1 MSQAKLEGETLPWV
15 HVDDYQH
22 PGGWVDIPDRAE
34 RARWYCQQLEQ
45 GQILFF
51 SDIPFD
57 LLDEEIK
64 FLLSRRPGNS
74 RIHKNVSYRPGRDA
88 LRGFSSDRTEDITRL
103 RRIMRNYSVQVT
115 RFLSR
120 LLSPYAGHWSL
131 DFASYRPLEEEGRDL
146 PLHKRNDLLHVDA
159 FPSRPTRGGRILR
172 VFTNINPDR
181 PRIWMT
187 TAGFDALARR
197 FASDAGL
204 ERIVERA
211 SSPVSSLRRGATH
224 LMRALGLPVAD
235 RSAYDQF
242 MLRFHDYL
250 KENTDFQN
258 GCQKIRLEFPPRAT
272 WIVFT
277 DAVPHAALS
286 GQFAL
291 EHTYIVPTNA
301 LLSPDKAPINV
312 LESLC
317 GCPLSV

>member
-1 MSQAKLEGETLPWV
+1 MSQAKPEGETLPWV
-15 HVDDYQH
+15 RVPDYQQ
-22 PGGWVDIPDRAE
+22 PEGWVDISDRAE
-34 RARWYCQQLEQ
+34 RARWYCRQLEQ

-51 SDIPFD
+51 DDIPFG
-57 LLDEEIK
+57 LTEEDIK
-64 FLLSRRPGNS
+64 FLLSRRPSNS
-74 RIHKNVSYRPGRDA
+74 RIHKNVSYRPGQDV
-88 LRGFSSDRTEDITRL
+88 LRGFSSDRTEDVTRL
-103 RRIMRNYSVQVT
+103 HQIMRNYSVQVT
-115 RFLSR
+115 RFLSTF
-120 LLSPYAGHWSL
+120 LSPYAGRWSL

-181 PRIWMT
+181 PRVWMT
-187 TAGFDALARR
+187 TARFDALARR

-204 ERIVERA
+204 EQILERA
-211 SSPVSSLRRGATH
+211 SSPMGSLRRVATH
-224 LMRALGLPVAD
+224 LMRVLGLPVAD

-258 GCQKIRLEFPPRAT
+258 GCPKIRLEFPPRAT
-272 WIVFT
+272 WVVFT

-291 EHTYIVPTNA
+291 EHTYIVPTSV

-317 GCPLSV
+317 GRPLSV